1 MPVSPWR
8 AGAARV
14 PERAD
19 HDSGARFL
27 ETPPVPSMLQE
38 PAVPPDPPWLPHA
51 ALSGARYSA
60 VELAAEGDRVFMM
73 DQRDL
78 PAREVYVTL
87 STVAEVAE
95 GIRAMVVRGAP
106 AIGISAAYGM
116 ALAARA
122 AAPEGAAGYIA
133 AMRAAGAVLNAS
145 RPTAVNLAWAVERA
159 LSLAERHAALPGT
172 ERAAA
177 MAELARR
184 IHRDD
189 VAACRVM
196 GAFGARRLPA
206 EGTVLTHCNA
216 GALAT
221 GGYGTALGVIRAAV
235 EAGKRIRV
243 LADETRPYLQGARL
257 TAWELHRDGI
267 PVEVI
272 TDSMAAH
279 FMARGEV
286 RAVVVGA
293 DRIAR
298 NGDVANKI
306 GTYGLACIAR
316 AHDVPFYV
324 AAPWST
330 VDLATPDGA
339 AIPIEERSRDEVARV
354 GDRVLVPEGVGARHP
369 AFDVTPAR
377 LVTAIFT
384 ERGEVAPADVGS
396 LAGRAPAL
404 APDPR

>member
-1 MPVSPWR
+1 V
-8 AGAARV
+8 AAR
-14 PERAD
+14 
-19 HDSGARFL
+19 
-27 ETPPVPSMLQE
+27 
-38 PAVPPDPPWLPHA
+38 PWLPHP
-51 ALSGARYSA
+51 ALSGASYSA
-60 VELAAEGDRVFMM
+60 AELSAEGDRAFLM
-73 DQRDL
+73 DQREL

-87 STVAEVAE
+87 STAAEVAE
-95 GIRAMVVRGAP
+95 AIRAMVVRGAP
-106 AIGISAAYGM
+106 AIGIAAAYGM

-122 AAPEGAAGYIA
+122 ASREDARGYLAALGEAGSTLA
-133 AMRAAGAVLNAS
+133 AA
-145 RPTAVNLAWAVERA
+145 RPTAVNLAWAVKRA
-159 LSLAERHAALPGT
+159 LALAPEHAALAGPQ
-172 ERAAA
+172 RASA
-177 MAELARR
+177 MADLARA
-184 IHRDD
+184 IHRED
-189 VAACRVM
+189 VEACRVM
-196 GAFGARRLPA
+196 GRFGAARMPA

-221 GGYGTALGVIRAAV
+221 GGYGTALGVFRAAV

-257 TAWELHRDGI
+257 TAWELHADGI

-279 FMARGEV
+279 FMRRGEV

-306 GTYGLACIAR
+306 GTYGLACVAR

-330 VDLATPDGA
+330 VDLSTPDGS

-354 GDRVLVPEGVGARHP
+354 GDRVLVPEGVGVRHP
-369 AFDVTPAR
+369 AFDVTPAA

-384 ERGEVAPADVGS
+384 ERGEVAPAAVAS
-396 LAGRAPAL
+396 LAGLGR
-404 APDPR
+404 